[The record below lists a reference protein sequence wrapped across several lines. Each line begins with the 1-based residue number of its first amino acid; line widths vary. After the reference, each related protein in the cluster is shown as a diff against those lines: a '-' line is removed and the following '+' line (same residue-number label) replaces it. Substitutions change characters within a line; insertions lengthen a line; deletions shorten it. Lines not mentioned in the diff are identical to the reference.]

1 LFYKDFVRILR
12 ATRIEESLTRARF
25 WSDHKHLDLSGRQ
38 RRVLIKKLEAGP
50 SRFEGRLTQRKYVGM
65 TGVSAATAWR
75 DTEDLLYVM
84 RRKSLP
90 IATFKSLSGISD

>member
-1 LFYKDFVRILR
+1 MCQKARIFGENISIVLFYKDFVRILR
-12 ATRIEESLTRARF
+12 ATRTCTDGHR
-25 WSDHKHLDLSGRQ
+25 
-38 RRVLIKKLEAGP
+38 
-50 SRFEGRLTQRKYVGM
+50 M

-75 DTEDLLYVM
+75 DIEDLLYVM